1 MYVKRPVPQ
10 TSIRV
15 CPVHFIRISI
25 YVSYIYYVYIYICFI
40 YIFHTYIYIYIY
52 VHNET
57 RSTDVYT
64 GMPAYFKCISPA
76 HFKCCAHDTQR
87 YCTIGCTVCSASAQY
102 AALSSICTAICMQP
116 LIFSGRVRHPL
127 DSKKFFVRMQRSAR
141 YAALC
146 SICRAVCM
154 HNAQR
159 YNMQRTTVQRVC
171 MHNMQRCN
179 MQRTT
184 VQRYAQYPALHNQC
198 AAHAERRGGGLGSST
213 IFKKINE
220 PYAPS

>member
-1 MYVKRPVPQ
+1 MYIKRPVPQ

-15 CPVHFIRISI
+15 CPAHFIRISI

-116 LIFSGRVRHPL
+116 LDFQWTGSTPAGFQEIFRADATLCTICSAML
-127 DSKKFFVRMQRSAR
+127 NMQSCLFAQCAALQYAAHYCAAR
-141 YAALC
+141 LYAQYAALQH
-146 SICRAVCM
+146 AA
-154 HNAQR
+154 H
-159 YNMQRTTVQRVC
+159 Y
-171 MHNMQRCN
+171 
-179 MQRTT
+179 
-184 VQRYAQYPALHNQC
+184 C
-198 AAHAERRGGGLGSST
+198 AALCTISS
-213 IFKKINE
+213 
-220 PYAPS
+220 AAQSMCSAR